1 MSQRPRKLQRV
12 SMACDFCNRRSIKC
26 SQSEDPLGRC
36 RNCVDFDV
44 PCTFDRPAKRRGVKA
59 GSRASGRDPQ
69 YVRASFTHT
78 IPTTAETVSGGR
90 TPRSSNSRSPY
101 PTSIS
106 GDPGAAFNH
115 GWSAAEGDDDDGVP
129 HNSWKAFAISCD
141 RQIRNLV
148 QVYLEIVYPIFP
160 LFHMPSFIEQVNN
173 KKHLSNP
180 GLFASTMAV
189 CSLVAGRARDGA
201 LYSNRWDRDEL
212 IDPPSEIFFIAAR
225 DSIPRD
231 LIAAKGIHYM
241 RACAI
246 LAIASIQNSQIKNMQ
261 KYSGLYHALAS
272 MDGLYDE
279 KLWPNDLSPIEME
292 ERRRLFWSIYTFDIY
307 STIIWGGVI
316 RYREAHSLV
325 RYPSEIDD
333 EFITDRGYGVPS
345 VNVGSNSL
353 PTGNVT
359 VVSRQP
365 TPWLRGWNFTTDLY
379 RILEHVVDANRR
391 RFSSVNGTT
400 EVWSLFNPLSMSEP
414 VVMDKVLTMYSAL
427 PSEFRET
434 LPTTGD
440 VSKDLFGFQSAN
452 IQATLQLLRMV
463 LLSTEEIGVE
473 RKCDVAGELLSVF
486 STVPIEYLRAIS
498 SPLLHHLGGIG
509 YILGSVMEGNLSE
522 KSYTRARTLLL
533 EMADLL
539 QRLET
544 GLHRASGAGERLR
557 SQVDRIDGYMR
568 TSLLLGPTSPSNVT
582 QAIDAHS
589 KLAAPSA
596 HVQGTPAV
604 GAEPSAGLDQISLF
618 QLPPE
623 LLSDWPW
630 PLDSQNGEGI
640 LPLAFE

>member
-26 SQSEDPLGRC
+26 SQSEDALGRC

-69 YVRASFTHT
+69 YVRASVTHT

-90 TPRSSNSRSPY
+90 TTRSSNSRSPY
-101 PTSIS
+101 HTSIS
-106 GDPGAAFNH
+106 GDPGSAFNH

-129 HNSWKAFAISCD
+129 HNPWKAFAISCD

-173 KKHLSNP
+173 QKHLSNP

-279 KLWPNDLSPIEME
+279 KLWPNDLSPIETE

-345 VNVGSNSL
+345 VSVGSNPL

-414 VVMDKVLTMYSAL
+414 AVMDKVLTMYSAL
-427 PSEFRET
+427 PPEFRET

-568 TSLLLGPTSPSNVT
+568 TSLLLDSNSQNNAT

-596 HVQGTPAV
+596 HAQGTTAV
-604 GAEPSAGLDQISLF
+604 GAEPGAGLDQISLF